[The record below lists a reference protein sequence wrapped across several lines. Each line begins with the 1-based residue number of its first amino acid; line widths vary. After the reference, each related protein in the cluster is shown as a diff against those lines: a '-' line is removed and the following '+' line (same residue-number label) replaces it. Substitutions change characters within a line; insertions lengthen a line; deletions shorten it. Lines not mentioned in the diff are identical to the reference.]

1 MLPDPDFMH
10 TSDADPP
17 AVATPSTAGAPP
29 AGESSTPPRSKS
41 GITARDLPPLPD
53 DASSN
58 PASARLDP
66 RTWFEHPERPFEIE
80 IGSGKG
86 TFLVQQAELHPEVNY
101 LGIEWAG
108 EFFRHAADRCERR
121 GLNNVRVLYDDAVGF
136 LRFRVPDAVVRTVHL
151 YFSDPW
157 PKKRHHKNRV
167 VQDRFLGDC
176 ARVLVP
182 GGLLRIVTDHDDYW
196 TWMEEHF
203 SRWCSG
209 VEARAGAAASTRP
222 FERLTYEPVESAGAQ
237 ELVGSNFERKYKRE
251 GRPFHAAVLK
261 KV

>member
-1 MLPDPDFMH
+1 MH
-10 TSDADPP
+10 TPDAEHPAAVSSSPGEKPSDA
-17 AVATPSTAGAPP
+17 ASTPP
-29 AGESSTPPRSKS
+29 AGVNAQLRGT

-53 DASSN
+53 DASTN

-66 RTWFEHPERPFEIE
+66 RTWFEHPDRAFEIE

-86 TFLVQQAELHPEVNY
+86 TFLVQQAELHPDVNY

-108 EFFRHAADRCERR
+108 EFYRHAVDRCERR
-121 GLNNVRVLYDDAVGF
+121 GLRNVRVLYDDAVGL
-136 LRFRVPDAVVRTVHL
+136 LRFRVPDAIVRTVHL

-196 TWMEEHF
+196 AWMEEHF
-203 SRWCSG
+203 ARWCVPFEG
-209 VEARAGAAASTRP
+209 RP
-222 FERLTYEPVESAGAQ
+222 AVYERLTYEPVESAGEQ

-261 KV
+261 RV